1 TLTLAIICL
10 EKVGWATRC
19 PSIESNVGQQVAQ
32 PTSYEQMQISN
43 RTMLIFYPI
52 NKLFIQTLLPFLDD
66 YRRLGSS
73 TQESSFEELWL

>member
-43 RTMLIFYPI
+43 RTMLKNHRNSEP
-52 NKLFIQTLLPFLDD
+52 LSCRT
-66 YRRLGSS
+66 
-73 TQESSFEELWL
+73 